1 MKKTVLALLM
11 LLGSLGAAH
20 ADRDVWTDVTRHDRS
35 DDILHA
41 DATYCS
47 DRLGAPQ
54 NGVPT
59 SPQFKRCML
68 SRGWRFSHTVRER
81 DDRYPDPDNPG
92 MMCRD
97 FKVGGITGSEC
108 SNFD

>member
-1 MKKTVLALLM
+1 MKSLVLVALL
-11 LLGSLGAAH
+11 LLGGATTAY
-20 ADRDVWTDVTRHDRS
+20 ADNDVWRDATRHDRS
-35 DDILHA
+35 DDVLHA
-41 DATYCS
+41 DVGTCS
-47 DRLGAPQ
+47 GILGAPQ

-68 SRGWRFSHTVRER
+68 GRGWRFVRTKV

-92 MMCRD
+92 LMCHD
-97 FKVGGITGSEC
+97 FKIGGITGSSC